1 MQAAHG
7 ELEGRIQDLTA
18 QLEEAQ
24 AAAVSSGQH
33 TKALASH
40 LIWRP
45 CISALHAVF
54 PTLQQREQKIDCLR
68 VLHDVSKH

>member
-24 AAAVSSGQH
+24 AAAASSGQH
-33 TKALASH
+33 ILASN
-40 LIWRP
+40 LVWYP
-45 CISALHAVF
+45 CMSALDAVF
-54 PTLQQREQKIDCLR
+54 PTLQ
-68 VLHDVSKH
+68 

>member
-33 TKALASH
+33 TKALAFH

-45 CISALHAVF
+45 CISALHAGFSYPVEDG
-54 PTLQQREQKIDCLR
+54 PEDRLLASY
-68 VLHDVSKH
+68 V

>member
-24 AAAVSSGQH
+24 AAAASPGQLI
-33 TKALASH
+33 LASNLVWH
-40 LIWRP
+40 P
-45 CISALHAVF
+45 CMSALHGVF
-54 PTLQQREQKIDCLR
+54 PTLQQTEQIINYSQ
-68 VLHDVSKH
+68 VLSDLSKH